1 MKYPEK
7 FITAALIKK
16 TYEELSALA
25 DALWTDWKRVDD
37 AMRVVKSMELQ
48 QREASGESFEE

>member
-1 MKYPEK
+1 MKLPEQ
-7 FITAALIKK
+7 FITAALIKMS
-16 TYEELSALA
+16 YDELSDMAG
-25 DALWTDWKRVDD
+25 ALWTYWKRVDD